1 MEGCFPQFS
10 GPFDTFFS
18 SMGMVKTTGECAK
31 TTGLGSFTL
40 TCADVDGFGTAYIT
54 PTVDVAV
61 IMKGGPGGTLFS
73 LKAGT
78 THTLDVG
85 SRKAISHIEF
95 CFVCNGCGPTQ
106 SAPVTT
112 SGSVG
117 APTSARPVTAAPFT
131 SGATRSPTR
140 KPSAAP
146 ATAAPGPGNSGS
158 MKRGLEVNGQD
169 KAGNFPLLDDIG
181 VDDGSTGVECR
192 VAFAYHSA
200 QVSHSFADLGLGIDF
215 ENTDVA
221 WGWTNGPL
229 VPSNYEYSFELYSED
244 KETKMGTMNLNYDD
258 EAVVTIEA
266 GDRLWLKS
274 VNAYVGHSRLPV
286 GEDSMEIVDPA
297 QFPVAHDKM
306 SLSRSFKVSELDG
319 SSPIYVVAEVTVCG
333 AFHANQ
339 QPYRPQSFL
348 EAVTSFFRRVF

>member
-18 SMGMVKTTGECAK
+18 SNGMVKTTGECSK

-112 SGSVG
+112 SGNVG
-117 APTSARPVTAAPFT
+117 APTSAGPVTAAPFT
-131 SGATRSPTR
+131 SGTTGSPTR
-140 KPSAAP
+140 KP
-146 ATAAPGPGNSGS
+146 TAAPGPGNSGG
-158 MKRGLEVNGQD
+158 MKRGLEVDGQD
-169 KAGNFPLLDDIG
+169 KAGNFPLLDDVD

-200 QVSHSFADLGLGIDF
+200 QVSSSFMDLGFTDGIDF
-215 ENTDVA
+215 ENTDVT
-221 WGWTNGPL
+221 WGWSNGPL
-229 VPSNYEYSFELYSED
+229 IPSNYEYSFELYSAN
-244 KETKMGTMNLNYDD
+244 KESKVGTMTLNYDNG
-258 EAVVTIEA
+258 AVVTIEA

-286 GEDSMEIVDPA
+286 GEDSMEIVDPT

-306 SLSRSFKVSELDG
+306 SLSRSFTVSELDG
-319 SSPIYVVAEVTVCG
+319 SSPIYVVAEATVCG
-333 AFHANQ
+333 VFHDNER
-339 QPYRPQSFL
+339 PKRPQSFL
-348 EAVTSFFRRVF
+348 EVVAGLFRRVF